1 MLQHRAKLDQRD
13 RSAPADDDETDEDRR
28 QVAHEHDHEHLS
40 HARCLSG
47 GLEPVE
53 RLVNHGQPDDGAR
66 YQDGR
71 QGRRPGLP
79 QRSMKLRAHAPAP
92 VDRPAGLADDLEADA
107 EGEKQG
113 MGEVE
118 DRLAD
123 RTQTS
128 ADSPRLAERRRPGAL
143 YAHICPASK

>member
-1 MLQHRAKLDQRD
+1 
-13 RSAPADDDETDEDRR
+13 
-28 QVAHEHDHEHLS
+28 
-40 HARCLSG
+40 
-47 GLEPVE
+47 
-53 RLVNHGQPDDGAR
+53 
-66 YQDGR
+66 
-71 QGRRPGLP
+71 
-79 QRSMKLRAHAPAP
+79 MKFRAHAPAP

-128 ADSPRLAERRRPGAL
+128 ADSPRLAERRRLGAL
-143 YAHICPASK
+143 YAHIWPASK